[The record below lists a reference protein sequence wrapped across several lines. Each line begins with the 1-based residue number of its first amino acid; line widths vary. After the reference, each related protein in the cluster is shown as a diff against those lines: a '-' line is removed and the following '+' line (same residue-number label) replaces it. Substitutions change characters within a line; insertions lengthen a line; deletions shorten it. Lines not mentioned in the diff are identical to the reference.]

1 MYLLTKR
8 KIRKITDR
16 CWIPIFLTKEV
27 SNMKPNR
34 WLVFVI
40 SLIVIFLFISVLLVL
55 SVKAED
61 SDFPYKNWNIV
72 SVKLMP
78 DGMFYIVFAN
88 PDPTDEIRA
97 VVIILVPVAE
107 VPLREKPPPQ
117 NKGLGVA
124 F

>member
-1 MYLLTKR
+1 
-8 KIRKITDR
+8 
-16 CWIPIFLTKEV
+16 
-27 SNMKPNR
+27 MKPNR

-78 DGMFYIVFAN
+78 DGLFYIVFAN
-88 PDPTDEIRA
+88 PDSDAEIRA
-97 VVIILVPVAE
+97 VVIVLMPVAE
-107 VPLREKPPPQ
+107 IPLMEVKPPPQ
-117 NKGLGVA
+117 IRVQGINP
-124 F
+124 

>member
-1 MYLLTKR
+1 
-8 KIRKITDR
+8 
-16 CWIPIFLTKEV
+16 
-27 SNMKPNR
+27 MKK
-34 WLVFVI
+34 W
-40 SLIVIFLFISVLLVL
+40 LIVILLAIVFMVVMCV
-55 SVKAED
+55 SGIVRGEENG
-61 SDFPYKNWNIV
+61 FPYKTWRIV